1 MLFMKNEE
9 KKMTKK
15 ERIIVA
21 AKVAAG
27 VTVIGGCTYF
37 GVEFIKLKDST
48 KNMKTTL
55 LNVETT
61 LLNVKTILLNSGTI
75 DCAIQNLEGKLDYYG
90 RKVNELT
97 ASVNSIKRSNS
108 ITKRQLENYQA
119 KYDKALKCL
128 ADTLEVK
135 RLADE
140 A

>member
-21 AKVAAG
+21 AKVAAS
-27 VTVIGGCTYF
+27 VTVIGGCVYF
-37 GVEFIKLKDST
+37 GSDYIKLKDST

-55 LNVETT
+55 LNVEST

-75 DCAIQNLEGKLDYYG
+75 DCAVQNLEGKLDYYG
-90 RKVNELT
+90 RKINEFT
-97 ASVNSIKRSNS
+97 ALLNSDNCPSG
-108 ITKRQLENYQA
+108 ITNRRLANYQA